1 MCGSYYKKETM
12 SAFYSVSTLNIFSAS
27 VLSQS
32 VIKRITNQVF
42 L

>member
-12 SAFYSVSTLNIFSAS
+12 SAFYSVSTWNIFSAS